1 MDKFACIL
9 VDSNESFGD
18 LMKENEKFGIERGLK
33 ASLDTELHSKLTS
46 MFNKL
51 STKGYHVTGFILDKD
66 NGIEFLF
73 QRDKNQT
80 TKLKEQEIKDKY
92 VL

>member
-1 MDKFACIL
+1 MEKFACIL
-9 VDSNESFGD
+9 VNSDESFGD

-33 ASLDTELHSKLTS
+33 ASLDTEMFNKLSS
-46 MFNKL
+46 MFNQL

-73 QRDKNQT
+73 QRDKNQK
-80 TKLKEQEIKDKY
+80 TKLREQEIDNKY